1 MSNIVRGGQNL
12 LHYLRMFDQI
22 AKSLFFAAIST
33 ILLISGYHLHQ
44 TLRLYD
50 LKIYLIYLTAKT
62 YTGIGLKNIP
72 ISFNNSHGNFYRS
85 RAIDIVSN
93 IDVIRLY
100 HHVNKQIIF
109 SIISGIKWGII
120 IAFVTLIAFAIK
132 GSQISKKKTL
142 RGKNLVTKLTLKY
155 QILLYNLKKLHLNP
169 IKITN
174 IQFPKDHEKT
184 HTLITGASGTG
195 KTLIMSDLIF
205 QIRKRH
211 QKAIIYDKM
220 GVYVERFYNPK
231 TDILLNPLDIR
242 SVNWNLL
249 QECDQSST
257 FDTISKAF
265 IPSTKA
271 TDPFWENSARIV
283 FSETLN
289 YLKQQGKTDNQAL
302 KEIYFSHNQAEFNH
316 IIKSSGILNKILA
329 KDNDRT
335 TGSILSVMISYV
347 RCLKY
352 LSSNKD
358 FNNPSNNNSGH
369 KISSDLNNLQNVYFS
384 VTPRRAAIE
393 NPIDNSKL
401 DNNQN
406 LVLNNS
412 QATDNPQISSNQRNS
427 NKTDNLTPNHNN
439 KNFSIKDWIEDDT
452 KKGFLIISS
461 SSNQHETLKPLISVF
476 LELAINNL
484 LSLKP
489 NPDRNIWIFLDE
501 LPSLHYLP
509 SLQSGL
515 SQSRQFGGSFV
526 LSLQLMAQLRS
537 IYGHDLATS
546 FSGLCRNRVVF
557 STPDEETANW
567 CSGSL
572 GKVEVEEIKE
582 NYSYGASQMRDGV
595 SLNKVQQIRPL
606 VLPTEIMN
614 LQNLSCYIGF
624 SGFPLTKSEIKPR
637 DYPQIA
643 ERFIIKQEEEIAF
656 LETEKL
662 QILSSEQEA
671 TINPKNTKKTNPKSP
686 EELFPNSNELISI
699 EEELEQ
705 SLKEPIL
712 DENELESGE
721 SEFKQNQELNYITAN
736 NNNLF

>member
-12 LHYLRMFDQI
+12 LHYFRMFDQI
-22 AKSLFFAAIST
+22 AKSLFFTAIST

-44 TLRLYD
+44 TIRLYD
-50 LKIYLIYLTAKT
+50 LKIYLIYLTAKA
-62 YTGIGLKNIP
+62 YTSIGLKNIP
-72 ISFNNSHGNFYRS
+72 ISFNNSHGDFYRS
-85 RAIDIVSN
+85 KAIDIISN

-100 HHVNKQIIF
+100 HHTNEQIIL
-109 SIISGIKWGII
+109 STISGIKWGII
-120 IAFVTLIAFAIK
+120 ISFTTLIIFALK
-132 GSQISKKKTL
+132 GSQISKKKIL
-142 RGKNLVTKLTLKY
+142 RGKNLVSPIILK
-155 QILLYNLKKLHLNP
+155 QIIFLHNLKKQHFNP
-169 IKITN
+169 VKIAG
-174 IQFPKDHEKT
+174 IPFPKDHEKT

-195 KTLIMSDLIF
+195 KTLLNSDLIF
-205 QIRKRH
+205 QIRRKQ
-211 QKAIIYDKM
+211 QKAIIYDKI
-220 GVYVERFYNPK
+220 GIYVERFYNPA

-242 SVNWNLL
+242 SANWNLL
-249 QECDQSST
+249 QECIEPSA
-257 FDTISKAF
+257 FDTIAKAF
-265 IPSTKA
+265 IPSTKSS
-271 TDPFWENSARIV
+271 DPFWENAARIV

-302 KEIYFSHNQAEFNH
+302 KEIYFSHNQTEFNH

-352 LSSNKD
+352 LSSD
-358 FNNPSNNNSGH
+358 NNGDL
-369 KISSDLNNLQNVYFS
+369 DLNNS
-384 VTPRRAAIE
+384 
-393 NPIDNSKL
+393 
-401 DNNQN
+401 
-406 LVLNNS
+406 
-412 QATDNPQISSNQRNS
+412 
-427 NKTDNLTPNHNN
+427 N

-484 LSLKP
+484 LALKTNP
-489 NPDRNIWIFLDE
+489 NRNIWIFLDE

-546 FSGLCRNRVVF
+546 FSGICRNRVVF
-557 STPDEETANW
+557 PTPDEETANW

-572 GKVEVEEIKE
+572 GKVEIEETKE
-582 NYSYGASQMRDGV
+582 NYSYGASQIRDGV

-606 VLPTEIMN
+606 VLSAEIMN

-624 SGFPLTKSEIKPR
+624 SGFPLAKSEVKPR
-637 DYPQIA
+637 NYPQIA
-643 ERFIIKQEEEIAF
+643 ERFIIKEEETSFSEIEN
-656 LETEKL
+656 LR
-662 QILSSEQEA
+662 ISSEKIA
-671 TINPKNTKKTNPKSP
+671 KINSKNIEKTNPKLSSEKLP
-686 EELFPNSNELISI
+686 LDPNELLSTRRKPGQ
-699 EEELEQ
+699 LVKPPQEQ

-721 SEFKQNQELNYITAN
+721 SEFTENQELNPITTT